1 MDVLISGASIAG
13 PALAYWLGRY
23 GFRPTIVEIAPAL
36 RTGGN
41 AVDFR
46 GPLHLGVL
54 GRMGVLDALRAV
66 QTGGTAMRFVDDA
79 GARLMEWPAG
89 LAGGELEV
97 LRGDLAR
104 ILCEAGGDRTEYLFG
119 DSVAAMRETAGGVDV
134 TFASGLER
142 TFDLVIGAD
151 GVHSAVRRLTFG
163 PSDRFVKHLG
173 YYVAG
178 WEVPN
183 EWALTRDPSNHPA
196 HHPNQTKVMLLHSA
210 PGRTA
215 GVGGDHQHP
224 SRANAFFV
232 FASPRLTYDRHDP
245 AEQKAILRDRFAG
258 MGWLTPRL
266 LAHLDTAPDLYFD
279 QICRV
284 DNPSWTRG
292 RVALVGDAACGATIG
307 GQGNGTAVVSAYV
320 LAGELAAAGGD
331 HRVAFPRYEQRIG
344 RFARGTQK
352 GGDTTGRFLAPRTA
366 RGIRMRD
373 TLNNQKWF
381 LTLTFKIAADRST
394 NLALPAYESPAAP
407 GSTPTSS
414 QAGR

>member
-54 GRMGVLDALRAV
+54 SRMGVLDALREV
-66 QTGGTAMRFVDDA
+66 QTGGTAMRFVDDD

-89 LAGGELEV
+89 LAGGDLEV

-119 DSVAAMRETAGGVDV
+119 DSIAAMRETPVGVEV

-151 GVHSAVRRLTFG
+151 GVHSGVRRLTFD
-163 PSDRFVKHLG
+163 PAESVVKHLG
-173 YYVAG
+173 YYVSG
-178 WEVPN
+178 WAVPN
-183 EWALTRDPSNHPA
+183 EWGLTRD
-196 HHPNQTKVMLLHSA
+196 MLLHSA
-210 PGRTA
+210 PGRMA
-215 GVGGDHQHP
+215 GVGGDHRDP
-224 SRANAFFV
+224 SRASAFFA
-232 FASPRLTYDRHDP
+232 FASPRLAYDRHDP
-245 AEQKAILRDRFAG
+245 AAPREILRSRFAG

-266 LAHLDTAPDLYFD
+266 LSFLDTAPDLYFD

-292 RVALVGDAACGATIG
+292 RIALVGDAACGATIG
-307 GQGNGTAVVSAYV
+307 GQGNGTAIVSAYV

-331 HRVAFPRYEQRIG
+331 HRTGFTAYENRMRPYTASWQRG
-344 RFARGTQK
+344 ANPGK
-352 GGDTTGRFLAPRTA
+352 FLAPA
-366 RGIRMRD
+366 S
-373 TLNNQKWF
+373 TLGLRFRNTLFGTRLVQK
-381 LTLTFKIAADRST
+381 LLISSTKSLATDAD
-394 NLALPAYESPAAP
+394 LPEY
-407 GSTPTSS
+407 TSS
-414 QAGR
+414 